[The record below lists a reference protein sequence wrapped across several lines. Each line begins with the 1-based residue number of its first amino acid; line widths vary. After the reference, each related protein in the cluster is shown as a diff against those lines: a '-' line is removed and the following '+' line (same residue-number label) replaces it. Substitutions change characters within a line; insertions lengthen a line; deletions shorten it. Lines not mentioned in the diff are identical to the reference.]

1 MEENEKYLII
11 YGYVLPMAI
20 MLVWIMWRVCSDL
33 KAGERYVSRFI
44 RDCWPMLIPGVSL
57 WGVCSLLLLASV
69 ECSDW
74 LERHWGVWRM
84 AGEQSRSIARR
95 MLGGR
100 QKECPNHQPLIK
112 AEKETDL
119 EIEHE

>member
-1 MEENEKYLII
+1 MEEYEKDLII

-20 MLVWIMWRVCSDL
+20 MLVWIMWRVCSGL

-44 RDCWPMLIPGVSL
+44 RDYWTLLIPGVSL
-57 WGVCSLLLLASV
+57 WGVCLLLLLALV
-69 ECSDW
+69 ECSYW
-74 LERHWGVWRM
+74 LERHWSVWRM
-84 AGEQSRSIARR
+84 VGEQSRNIARR

-112 AEKETDL
+112 VEKKGN
-119 EIEHE
+119 